1 MAIRYS
7 SHRCGVAPR
16 NCCPMRRMV
25 GQLGLTCKWSHEESR
40 TTVIGGI
47 SHAIP
52 GYSSIIPRVTISLTN
67 PVKFL
72 RGVGPQRA
80 ATLEER
86 GIKTVG
92 DLLGYLPFRYEDRIR
107 FTPIA
112 EIIPGQA
119 HTILV
124 EVANAGGT
132 IRFARGRG
140 GVFHIAVRDGS
151 GTLYARFFHG
161 SYLEGKFK
169 QG

>member
-1 MAIRYS
+1 MT
-7 SHRCGVAPR
+7 VA
-16 NCCPMRRMV
+16 
-25 GQLGLTCKWSHEESR
+25 LS
-40 TTVIGGI
+40 
-47 SHAIP
+47 
-52 GYSSIIPRVTISLTN
+52 N
-67 PVKFL
+67 PVKYL

-80 ATLEER
+80 AALEER
-86 GIKTVG
+86 GISTVG

-107 FTPIA
+107 FTKIA

-169 QG
+169 QGQRLVMHGKVDVDPFRPGRLEMVNRADRCGRDCTCGFNRSGTHRSDL